1 MHEAAD
7 LQHASSAHPPARV
20 PSRAEARV
28 LPWMFSWGRA
38 RAGLTVAAKAGA
50 DAPGGGIS
58 LCFCRRGCAAPAL
71 KAATLN
77 ILTAAPAP
85 KAATLNTT
93 AWRLQILA
101 IICKFA
107 GLWI

>member
-7 LQHASSAHPPARV
+7 LQHASSANPPARV
-20 PSRAEARV
+20 QARV
-28 LPWMFSWGRA
+28 LPWKFCMGLA

-58 LCFCRRGCAAPAL
+58 LSFCRRGCAEPAL

-77 ILTAAPAP
+77 ILTAAPAL
-85 KAATLNTT
+85 KAATLNTKP
-93 AWRLQILA
+93 W
-101 IICKFA
+101 
-107 GLWI
+107 